1 MNDPLTFAEKQ
12 RLHDKFLLA
21 RRNAPGPP
29 NPNADKLAGEDF
41 RDALKRW
48 AAGEELEIPPPV
60 KRRPRNP
67 LPHSPR
73 NDGGGAGLE

>member
-21 RRNAPGPP
+21 RRNAPGPL
-29 NPNADKLAGEDF
+29 NPNADRLAGEDF

-48 AAGEELEIPPPV
+48 AAGEEIEIPPPV
-60 KRRPRNP
+60 PPTKVGRNAQFIP
-67 LPHSPR
+67 
-73 NDGGGAGLE
+73 AE